1 MKINRFSHEIA
12 NNAHL
17 MYICIYIQP
26 LKGCHAWLNLVVY
39 WLCRWFT
46 SIWIKRTFTKKWN
59 LYLTWGIYIPQMMS
73 ICFARNLNDQI
84 AIQISKWQYQRWL
97 IYIWRNLSY
106 RKYTCIGRIR
116 QCDDY
121 QKVPNFS
128 LLRFLN
134 SLLYIVH
141 DVLPIYTVFMH

>member
-39 WLCRWFT
+39 WFCRWF
-46 SIWIKRTFTKKWN
+46 IWIKRTFTKKWN

-84 AIQISKWQYQRWL
+84 AIQISKWQCPRWL
-97 IYIWRNLSY
+97 IFDVTLATGNIHSSEESDNVMITKKSQ
-106 RKYTCIGRIR
+106 T
-116 QCDDY
+116 
-121 QKVPNFS
+121 S
-128 LLRFLN
+128 RFW
-134 SLLYIVH
+134 
-141 DVLPIYTVFMH
+141 DF

>member
-97 IYIWRNLSY
+97 I
-106 RKYTCIGRIR
+106 
-116 QCDDY
+116 CDVTLATGNIHSSEESDNVMITKKS
-121 QKVPNFS
+121 QTS
-128 LLRFLN
+128 RFW
-134 SLLYIVH
+134 
-141 DVLPIYTVFMH
+141 DF